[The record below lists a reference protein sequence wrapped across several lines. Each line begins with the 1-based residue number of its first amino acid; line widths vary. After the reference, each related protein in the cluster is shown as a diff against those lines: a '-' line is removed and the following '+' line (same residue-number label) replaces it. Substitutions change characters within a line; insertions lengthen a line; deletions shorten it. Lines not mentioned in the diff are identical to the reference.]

1 MEWSP
6 KKTIGI
12 KDIVKMGK
20 KFNKKAIT
28 MEVVQNS

>member
-6 KKTIGI
+6 RKTIGI

-20 KFNKKAIT
+20 EFNKKVIK
-28 MEVVQNS
+28 MEVVLNS